1 MNGRRGAHDP
11 GTRAGERANR
21 GREVVARTRR
31 TVAVASLFVP
41 NRPVIETLIEITP
54 ANASAI
60 HALQAAVFRQLA
72 GADGRDHLDDAVADC
87 AESDVDGMK
96 VAKGSSIN

>member
-1 MNGRRGAHDP
+1 
-11 GTRAGERANR
+11 
-21 GREVVARTRR
+21 
-31 TVAVASLFVP
+31 VAVASLFVP